1 MRIAVV
7 WSTSLSSLDQFP
19 VPIYDR
25 NVIVHFL
32 IGRLFPLTFVHP
44 LYACMVSLSGLVRC
58 SVRTRW
64 CYDGLGTCH
73 VMLLKEVCP
82 EKRAHW
88 QTPWGGGRHFCRAP
102 PALGLWGW
110 LSLSGSFP
118 PFCFGETG
126 HAANMSVPFRI
137 SKLNMD
143 CAFCVGALLLGGL
156 RWLAES
162 TWPGYL
168 ASNLVKLH
176 TVLQTHSDT
185 R

>member
-19 VPIYDR
+19 VPIYDPS
-25 NVIVHFL
+25 VIVHFL

-44 LYACMVSLSGLVRC
+44 LYACMASVSGLVRC
-58 SVRTRW
+58 SVRTGW

-102 PALGLWGW
+102 LLWAFGVDWVYQGHFHHFALGGDRARCKYVRF
-110 LSLSGSFP
+110 LSVS
-118 PFCFGETG
+118 
-126 HAANMSVPFRI
+126 ANSTWP
-137 SKLNMD
+137 

-156 RWLAES
+156 HWLAES
-162 TWPGYL
+162 LLHRPGREL
-168 ASNLVKLH
+168 LPCI
-176 TVLQTHSDT
+176 
-185 R
+185 